1 MSYETNDKV
10 VFKYKGAYEVGVV
23 TGRGSDKD
31 NKTSYYIRS
40 EKGSGYSLVP
50 VDKKRRKNQ
59 PDYPVIDSVMTA
71 AWNKALEKGDVTD
84 TNLFAKDELVKVK
97 TVKRTAVE
105 TRGRKSLSKK
115 QKVLNLLSKGDNVA
129 WSTIQNRFELE
140 SPRSMIDTL
149 RAEGYM
155 IYGSKVK
162 GKHVYR
168 MGTPT
173 RAIISAGIQALYG
186 TPFKYDNSS
195 ARAPRKGT
203 VASIDA

>member
-1 MSYETNDKV
+1 M
-10 VFKYKGAYEVGVV
+10 FKQ
-23 TGRGSDKD
+23 
-31 NKTSYYIRS
+31 
-40 EKGSGYSLVP
+40 L
-50 VDKKRRKNQ
+50 
-59 PDYPVIDSVMTA
+59 
-71 AWNKALEKGDVTD
+71 

-97 TVKRTAVE
+97 TVKRAVE

-155 IYGSKVK
+155 IYGNRVN
-162 GKHVYR
+162 GKKYYR

-173 RAIISAGIQALYG
+173 RAIVAAGIKALYG
-186 TPFKYDNSS
+186 TPFRYNNHKVSVKKS
-195 ARAPRKGT
+195 QLIAL
-203 VASIDA
+203 DA